1 MADGFDGPFDVDAT
15 KFPVDA
21 TSETEVPVE
30 GGIDWAA
37 VEAAGGRRPSLPG
50 QTASEVIRAGNVTGL
65 SATEVAAAEAADYLL
80 NQPLG
85 YGPGVVRDFN
95 NPASP
100 SLAPPVSEEAK
111 MARKAERDL
120 IVKILGQKYALV
132 KQDIDGNPQWSA
144 ADASKH
150 TLRGQ
155 VYWELINE
163 FRGTPVNTQPKR

>member
-1 MADGFDGPFDVDAT
+1 METKDMMDPSLPGDPTDHQMAHENPFDT
-15 KFPVDA
+15 
-21 TSETEVPVE
+21 VPIE

-37 VEAAGGRRPSLPG
+37 VEAAGGKRPGSTEMGVPARTG
-50 QTASEVIRAGNVTGL
+50 QVIGMT
-65 SATEVAAAEAADYLL
+65 ATEIDGVAR
-80 NQPLG
+80 PF
-85 YGPGVVRDFN
+85 V
-95 NPASP
+95 NPAST

-132 KQDIDGNPQWSA
+132 QQDVDGNPQWSA

-150 TLRGQ
+150 LHRGQ
-155 VYWELINE
+155 VYYELINE